1 MTRVRLQIDIVSFA
15 VNLTLRAGFERFV
28 AVLAAERS
36 HLMVKIKVNFLGLK
50 SQPESLLS
58 EGVMPLKAIG
68 LKFTYIRVY
77 SNVFLSNKM
86 EKL

>member
-58 EGVMPLKAIG
+58 EGVMTKGHRIE
-68 LKFTYIRVY
+68 VY
-77 SNVFLSNKM
+77 LHSCVF
-86 EKL
+86 